1 MENNADF
8 YSFRLAAMNESTPVV
23 ASEDIV
29 NQQGAMLLKAGNEI
43 SLQRA
48 QMIAQHKLVKPLEH
62 CVNIA
67 ASIDAEALQ
76 KKILKLAAQLPGL
89 NSVIQNEIY
98 QNEINACCKYYE
110 EHPLLRQK
118 LTVLSNQLPEIFS
131 NGLYSAAAGVII
143 AKELH
148 LSTVEIHAVFI
159 GGLLHNSG
167 FLHLDPALI
176 ENEGDLEHEE
186 NRSVQAHPIIARHFF
201 EQIPNLPKLFA
212 EAVGDHHERADGTGY
227 PKHKF
232 GEELSMASQ
241 IIAFTD
247 AIITAYKSCEHHGE
261 YAHQLMMTVIQF
273 NNSVH
278 FEDVYS
284 AASQLM
290 RLGPKPEAP
299 PLHVPEVDVLLNQV
313 KRITKTFDASK
324 KLALV
329 LMTNTKFRLTKSIAS
344 MLGRLVQ
351 SIISAGI
358 VQAEYSDW
366 LESMRDTTDTG
377 EKVEL
382 LRTHVMQL
390 EIEKQ
395 LNHFISIMWLTSK
408 KIPESQAALQNNVEQ
423 SLLHIKKLSAREEA
437 A

>member
-1 MENNADF
+1 MENADF
-8 YSFRLAAMNESTPVV
+8 YSFRLAAMNEITPVV

-43 SLQRA
+43 SQQRA
-48 QMIAQHKLVKPLEH
+48 QVIAQHKLIKPLEH

-67 ASIDAEALQ
+67 ASIDADALY
-76 KKILKLAAQLPGL
+76 KKIQKLAAQLPGL
-89 NSVIQNEIY
+89 QSVIQEEVYQTEIK
-98 QNEINACCKYYE
+98 ECCKYYE
-110 EHPLLRQK
+110 DYPLLRQK
-118 LTVLSNQLPEIFS
+118 LTVLANQLPEVFY
-131 NGLYSAAAGVII
+131 NGLYSAAAGLTI
-143 AKELH
+143 ATELK
-148 LSTVEIHAVFI
+148 LPKVEIRATFV

-176 ENEGDLEHEE
+176 ESEGDLEHED
-186 NRSVQAHPIIARHFF
+186 NRSVQAHPIIAKHFF
-201 EQIPNLPKLFA
+201 EQVPGLPKLFA
-212 EAVGDHHERADGTGY
+212 EAVGDHHERNDGTGY

-247 AIITAYKSCEHHGE
+247 AIITAYKSCEHHGD
-261 YAHQLMMTVIQF
+261 YAHQLMMTVMQF

-290 RLGPKPEAP
+290 RQGPKPDSP
-299 PLHVPEVDVLLNQV
+299 PLHVPDVEELLKQA
-313 KRITKTFDASK
+313 KRITKTFDACK

-329 LMTNTKFRLTKSIAS
+329 LMSNTKFRLTKSIAS

-358 VQAEYSDW
+358 VQEEYSDW
-366 LESMRDTTDTG
+366 LESMKGTNDKS

-382 LRTHVMQL
+382 LRTQVMQK

-395 LNHFISIMWLTSK
+395 LNHFVSIMWLTSQ
-408 KIPESQAALQNNVEQ
+408 KIPSSQANLQKNVEQ
-423 SLLHIKKLSAREEA
+423 SLLHIKKLSGSEEA